1 MAGNIFVERDDVIAV
16 VGSFLACN
24 RGDGNTEELLL
35 SVGAELLDISEDAMS
50 SIIASDPR
58 FSIKKNAEYWDEIDS
73 LALSCVRDVAGKSMG
88 ASELSDTQLLDLSKE
103 VVELVT
109 QRLEK
114 DFGCEFPV
122 VEGEF

>member
-35 SVGAELLDISEDAMS
+35 SVGAELLDISEDTMS

-58 FSIKKNAEYWDEIDS
+58 FSIKRNAEYWDEIDNIA
-73 LALSCVRDVAGKSMG
+73 LACVRNVAGKSMG
-88 ASELSDTQLLDLSKE
+88 ASELSDTQLLDVSKE

>member
-1 MAGNIFVERDDVIAV
+1 MAGNALIERDDVVAV

-35 SVGAELLDISEDAMS
+35 SVGAELLDISEDTMAD
-50 SIIASDPR
+50 IVASDPR
-58 FSIKKNAEYWDEIDS
+58 FSVKKNAEYWDEIDNI
-73 LALSCVRDVAGKSMG
+73 ALTCVRNVAGKSMG
-88 ASELSDTQLLDLSKE
+88 TSELSDAQFLDVSKE

>member
-35 SVGAELLDISEDAMS
+35 SVGAELLDISEDTMS

-58 FSIKKNAEYWDEIDS
+58 FSIKRNAEYWDEIDNI
-73 LALSCVRDVAGKSMG
+73 ALSCVRDVAGKSMG
-88 ASELSDTQLLDLSKE
+88 ASELSDTQLLDLTLPPLKR
-103 VVELVT
+103 VGF
-109 QRLEK
+109 
-114 DFGCEFPV
+114 FGD
-122 VEGEF
+122 

>member
-1 MAGNIFVERDDVIAV
+1 MNHFIEKDDVVAV

-24 RGDGNTEELLL
+24 RGDGNAEELLL
-35 SVGAELLDISEDAMS
+35 SVGAELLDISEDTMAD
-50 SIIASDPR
+50 IVASDPR
-58 FSIKKNAEYWDEIDS
+58 FSIKKNAEYWDEIDNI
-73 LALSCVRDVAGKSMG
+73 ALTCVRNVAGKSMG
-88 ASELSDTQLLDLSKE
+88 ESELSDTQLLDLSKE
-103 VVELVT
+103 VVEFVT

>member
-1 MAGNIFVERDDVIAV
+1 MNHFIEKDDIVAV
-16 VGSFLACN
+16 VGSFMACN
-24 RGDGNTEELLL
+24 RGDDGAEGLLL
-35 SVGAELLDISEDAMS
+35 SVGAELLDISEDTMAD
-50 SIIASDPR
+50 IVASDPR
-58 FSIKKNAEYWDEIDS
+58 FSIKRNAEYWDEIDNI
-73 LALSCVRDVAGKSMG
+73 ALTCVRNVAGKSMG